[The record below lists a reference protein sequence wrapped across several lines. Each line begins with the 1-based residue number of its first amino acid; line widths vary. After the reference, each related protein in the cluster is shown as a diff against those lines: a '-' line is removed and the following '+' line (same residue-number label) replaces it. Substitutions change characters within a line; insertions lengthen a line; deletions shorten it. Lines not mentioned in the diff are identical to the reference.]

1 MKTAGLFRLALLLFA
16 LPARSARAD
25 TDDLRALLS
34 ESVVST
40 ASAAPESASNAP
52 ATSVTISAEELRR
65 YGIRFLDEAIDFLA
79 LGVVSS
85 DPLRAPDVG
94 ARGVMLANDNGKHF
108 LLLINGHALNDPLF
122 GMARFDEG
130 AGVPVEIIDHIEVII
145 GPGSVLYGSNAMLG
159 VINVITKRAPD
170 FRGGHAMAEYEPDG
184 GFRLG
189 GGAGFTFSLAGV
201 PGDFTS
207 YVAHTRRFGPDP
219 EFELQE
225 LQRAP
230 TTNELIDYGPNAH
243 ALGRWGGRLDD
254 AYFSEAT
261 SALVRVRLSDVE
273 INLLAS
279 TYEQGIPYS
288 NNTLVVDFDD
298 PDSDERDRALR
309 FDVKYAVQL
318 SPVVAL
324 TSRLYADGFDY
335 RRRVNRQADL
345 MCLETSFETC
355 QLHQAG
361 VAHWFGTELRLGL
374 NWFRDSSLQTQIG
387 FDARMRR
394 VRAKEDAL
402 NAATGQPFDV
412 TRGVIDDQDP
422 LISPY
427 LEQIWIPERWLSVS
441 GGARLDVDP
450 RFYPIASPR
459 FSVSVKPFEQ
469 TTVKG
474 IYSQGFRAPAW
485 AETEPVERKQMPSAD
500 LDPEFVRS
508 VEGSIEQRFG
518 ANRIM
523 FGVFRTWWN
532 DLVELHALSQSEIN
546 DVESASGW
554 SIAQGGAVR
563 YQNISDVENY
573 GYNASLRG
581 SLVDG
586 QLSYGLNG
594 TASYTRSGRE
604 GEERVLPVAPQLFG
618 NSFAAYTFSE
628 ELPTPAVAVQ
638 YVGERLIDRA
648 YELDWEDSRYVPGF
662 VRVRG
667 TLSGPVPGLAGLE
680 YRLSATYNSASEGPY
695 VPGLR
700 PHPRNVPTQR
710 VYLNPVDSFQAFVG
724 LSYHFLG
731 EERTGAVAP

>member
-1 MKTAGLFRLALLLFA
+1 MKPAGHFLLAAVVLVVA
-16 LPARSARAD
+16 ARSARAD
-25 TDDLRALLS
+25 TDELRALLS
-34 ESVVST
+34 ESVVTT
-40 ASAAPESASNAP
+40 ASAAPESASSAP

-65 YGIRFLDEAIDFLA
+65 YGIRSLDEAIDFLA
-79 LGVVSS
+79 LGIVTS

-170 FRGGHAMAEYEPDG
+170 FRGGHVMAEYEPG
-184 GFRLG
+184 GSFRLG
-189 GGAGFTFSLAGV
+189 GGAGFTFSLAGL
-201 PGDFTS
+201 PGEFTS
-207 YVAHTRRFGPDP
+207 YVAHASRFGPDL
-219 EFELQE
+219 EFELQGVE
-225 LQRAP
+225 RAP
-230 TTNELIDYGPNAH
+230 TTNELVDYGPNAH
-243 ALGRWGGRLDD
+243 ALGRWGGKLDQ
-254 AYFSEAT
+254 AYFSETT
-261 SALVRVRLSDVE
+261 SALVRVRLRDVE
-273 INLLAS
+273 VNLLAS

-298 PDSDERDRALR
+298 PNSDERDRALR
-309 FDVKYAVQL
+309 FDVKHAVQL
-318 SPVVAL
+318 SPIVAL
-324 TSRLYADGFDY
+324 TSRVYADGFDY
-335 RRRVNRQADL
+335 RRRVNRRADL
-345 MCLETSFETC
+345 MCFETSFQTC
-355 QLHQAG
+355 QFHQAG

-374 NWFRDSSLQTQIG
+374 NWLQDSSLQTQIG

-402 NAATGQPFDV
+402 NAATGEPFDR
-412 TRGVIDDQDP
+412 TRGIIDDQDP

-427 LEQIWIPERWLSVS
+427 LEQIWMPQRWLVMS

-450 RFYPIASPR
+450 RFTPIVSPR
-459 FSVSVKPFEQ
+459 LALSVKPFEQ
-469 TTVKG
+469 TTIKG

-485 AETEPVERKQMPSAD
+485 GEIEPVERKQMPSAD

-508 VEGSIEQRFG
+508 AEGAIEQRFG
-518 ANRIM
+518 ANRLM
-523 FGVFRTWWN
+523 FGVFRTWWD
-532 DLVELHALSQSEIN
+532 DLVELHALSQREIN
-546 DVESASGW
+546 EVDSAGEW
-554 SIAQGGAVR
+554 SLAQGGAVR
-563 YQNISDVENY
+563 YQNISDVDNY

-594 TASYTRSGRE
+594 TASYTRSQHGSQQ
-604 GEERVLPVAPQLFG
+604 RVLPVAPQLFG
-618 NSFAAYTFSE
+618 NGFAAYHFSE
-628 ELPTPAVAVQ
+628 QLPTPALAIQ

-648 YELDWEDSRYVPGF
+648 YDLDWADSRYVPGF

-667 TLSGPVPGLAGLE
+667 TLTGPVPGVPGLE
-680 YRLSATYNSASEGPY
+680 YRLSATYSSASEAPY
-695 VPGLR
+695 VAGLR
-700 PHPRNVPTQR
+700 PYSRNVARQR
-710 VYLNPVDSFQAFVG
+710 VYLTPMDTFSGFVG

-731 EERTGAVAP
+731 EERTGEAAP